1 MKEQQRTA
9 EARRRQQLSVV
20 RVECGGGRGTLI
32 EEKKDLERKALM
44 AATGCSVS
52 RNGMFVPFVGTP
64 VLANERV
71 LNEA

>member
-20 RVECGGGRGTLI
+20 RVECWWGGGGALV

-52 RNGMFVPFVGTP
+52 RNGTFIPFIETS
-64 VLANERV
+64 VLAN
-71 LNEA
+71 